1 MDIIVFGDIHGRT
14 QWEEIIKKEFKNDMM
29 VVFLGDYVSS
39 HDNIDGNIQIENL
52 NKILDFKERNPDNV
66 ILLRGNHDLQH
77 LGYYWAECCSFFPEV
92 YEIMSET
99 KYKTRFLNLTQ
110 WIYKYNDI
118 LFSHAGVSNKW
129 FSDSGFGK
137 LEDINKEEPGI
148 LFAFNPDR
156 PDDYYG
162 DSPTQP
168 PVWIRPTSFI
178 YDASENDGW
187 NFDKTIKTQ
196 IVGHTRLGK
205 ILKFDF
211 QTKHQ
216 LFYRAVFCDDMPN
229 HYCIIHTSEQNEIE
243 IKNI

>member
-1 MDIIVFGDIHGRT
+1 MDILVFGDIHGRT
-14 QWEEIIKKEFKNDMM
+14 QWEKIIEKEFNNNIM
-29 VVFLGDYVSS
+29 VIFLGDYVSS
-39 HDNIDGNIQIENL
+39 HENIKSEDQINNL
-52 NKILDFKERNPDNV
+52 NKILDFKEKNPNNV

-77 LGYYWAECCSFFPEV
+77 LGYYWAECSSFFPDV

-99 KYKTRFLNLTQ
+99 EYKTRFLNLTQ

-129 FSDSGFGK
+129 FTDSKFEN
-137 LEDINKEEPGI
+137 LEDINKEEPNI
-148 LFAFNPDR
+148 LFAFRSDR
-156 PDDYYG
+156 PDDYCG

-187 NFDKTIKTQ
+187 NFDKSIKMQ
-196 IVGHTRLGK
+196 VVGHTRFGK

-211 QTKHQ
+211 QTKNQ
-216 LFYRAVFCDDMPN
+216 LYYSAVFCDDMPN
-229 HYCIIHTSEQNEIE
+229 HYCIIHPDDQNLVEV
-243 IKNI
+243 KNI